1 MTHGDSLAMT
11 VEATHRSL
19 ENRLAAARAPGRDRP
34 RDTTDAFL
42 AATSR
47 HLAAAEAVL
56 VPTVRRRV
64 SGGVVLSDEYLAAAR
79 ELEQTLTLVKARLY
93 GEAHAI
99 QLSWDYLWGAV
110 QRQLSEHNRLEL
122 SLVDALVRDDEPGD
136 LDGLAQRVF
145 VSETRG
151 PTRPHPHLPH
161 TGVVSLVARR
171 LWAIA
176 DRFWDRAE
184 GRVIPEPVH
193 PVSHRHDSLFAQY
206 LVGDPHF
213 DKDASVIAHRHRDR
227 YLHAGRPIAGSVART
242 PRRRFGRTPS
252 DP

>member
-19 ENRLAAARAPGRDRP
+19 EDRLAAARAPERARP

-47 HLAAAEAVL
+47 HLAAVEAVL

-64 SGGVVLSDEYLAAAR
+64 PDGVVLSDEYLVSAR

-99 QLSWDYLWGAV
+99 QLSWHHLWGAV
-110 QRQLSEHNRLEL
+110 QRQLSAHNQLEL
-122 SLVDALVRDDEPGD
+122 RLVDALIRHEEPGD

-145 VSETRG
+145 ISETRG

-161 TGVVSLVARR
+161 TGGFSLVARR
-171 LWAIA
+171 LWAVA

-193 PVSHRHDSLFAQY
+193 PVPHRHDSLLAQY

-213 DKDASVIAHRHRDR
+213 DNDASVIAHRHRDR
-227 YLHAGRPIAGSVART
+227 HL
-242 PRRRFGRTPS
+242 PRAS
-252 DP
+252 DQSPEA

>member
-1 MTHGDSLAMT
+1 MAHGDSLAMT
-11 VEATHRSL
+11 VEATHRCL
-19 ENRLAAARAPGRDRP
+19 EDRLTAARSPRPDRP
-34 RDTTDAFL
+34 RDAIDAFL

-47 HLAAAEAVL
+47 HLAAVEAVL
-56 VPTVRRRV
+56 VPPVRRRV
-64 SGGVVLSDEYLAAAR
+64 PDGVALSDEYLLMAR

-99 QLSWDYLWGAV
+99 QLSWPVLLGAV

-122 SLVDALVRDDEPGD
+122 RLVDALIQHDEPGD

-171 LWAIA
+171 LWAVA

-184 GRVIPEPVH
+184 GRVVPEPVH
-193 PVSHRHDSLFAQY
+193 PLPHSHDSLLAQY

-213 DKDASVIAHRHRDR
+213 DVNARMIAHRHRHR
-227 YLHAGRPIAGSVART
+227 HPPGVS
-242 PRRRFGRTPS
+242 
-252 DP
+252 

>member
-19 ENRLAAARAPGRDRP
+19 EDRLAAARAPRPDRP
-34 RDTTDAFL
+34 RDATDAFL

-47 HLAAAEAVL
+47 HLAAVEAVL
-56 VPTVRRRV
+56 VPPVRRRV
-64 SGGVVLSDEYLAAAR
+64 PDGVALSDEYLGLAR

-99 QLSWDYLWGAV
+99 QLSWPVLWGAV
-110 QRQLSEHNRLEL
+110 QGQLSEHNRLEL
-122 SLVDALVRDDEPGD
+122 RLVEALIQYDEPGD

-145 VSETRG
+145 NSETRG

-161 TGVVSLVARR
+161 TGVVGLVVRR
-171 LWAIA
+171 LWTIA

-193 PVSHRHDSLFAQY
+193 PVPHSHDSLLAQY
-206 LVGDPHF
+206 LVGDPRF
-213 DKDASVIAHRHRDR
+213 DNDASVIARRHRPLKD
-227 YLHAGRPIAGSVART
+227 GSGKSPDASEG
-242 PRRRFGRTPS
+242 PEELDAQPP

>member
-1 MTHGDSLAMT
+1 MTHGASLALT

-19 ENRLAAARAPGRDRP
+19 EDRLGAARAPRPKSGRP

-56 VPTVRRRV
+56 VPMVRARV
-64 SGGVVLSDEYLAAAR
+64 PDGAALAAEYLEAAR
-79 ELEQTLTLVKARLY
+79 VLEQTLTLVKARLY

-99 QLSWDYLWGAV
+99 HLGWSQLWEVVHTQLSD
-110 QRQLSEHNRLEL
+110 HNRLEL
-122 SLVDALVRDDEPGD
+122 GLVDALIRHGEPEH

-145 VSETRG
+145 QSETHG

-161 TGVVSLVARR
+161 TGFVGLVARR
-171 LWAIA
+171 VWAIA

-184 GRVIPEPVH
+184 GRVVPQPVR
-193 PVSHRHDSLFAQY
+193 PVPHRHDSLLAQY
-206 LVGDPHF
+206 LVSDPQFDGD
-213 DKDASVIAHRHRDR
+213 
-227 YLHAGRPIAGSVART
+227 ARMT
-242 PRRRFGRTPS
+242 AYRRRRRRANGGADATP
-252 DP
+252 DAQDAAPDA